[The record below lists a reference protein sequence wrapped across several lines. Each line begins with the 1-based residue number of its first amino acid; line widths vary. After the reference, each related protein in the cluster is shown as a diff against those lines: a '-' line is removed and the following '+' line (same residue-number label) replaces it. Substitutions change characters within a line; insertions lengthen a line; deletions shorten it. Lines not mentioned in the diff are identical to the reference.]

1 MAGAIAQ
8 WLEPLPCMQ
17 LNRVLS
23 PTSCIV
29 PEPAKNDFWTQSQL
43 WPLSTSKCGPKNQ
56 PINQSNSFLL
66 KVFIYPAN
74 VKCALID
81 PNVTGPEVITLKLL
95 VWALNL
101 AVSVTLESLN
111 MKYEA
116 PKKQCIK
123 RCGIMEDTD
132 QGPQVHWCVKDIYS

>member
-56 PINQSNSFLL
+56 PINQSNSF
-66 KVFIYPAN
+66 FIESVYLSSQCQMCPDRSQCHGAWGHNIEASSLSTEFSSLSYPWIS
-74 VKCALID
+74 KH
-81 PNVTGPEVITLKLL
+81 EVWSTQKTMHKKMWYNGRYRSRASSSL
-95 VWALNL
+95 VCKGHL
-101 AVSVTLESLN
+101 
-111 MKYEA
+111 
-116 PKKQCIK
+116 
-123 RCGIMEDTD
+123 
-132 QGPQVHWCVKDIYS
+132 